1 MLNYKGK
8 RRVKF
13 AVATM
18 FNKKG
23 QKAIHV
29 PMAMIV
35 KNLYCKSEE
44 EEILTFSF
52 IFLYKKLNISRG
64 LNIGLGSRF

>member
-35 KNLYCKSEE
+35 KNLYGNP
-44 EEILTFSF
+44 
-52 IFLYKKLNISRG
+52 KKKK
-64 LNIGLGSRF
+64 F